1 MGIISFHSG
10 KDRRENIISGTYQTG
25 THYIVQTD
33 DCLIEERKCQKII
46 RTIRAFYKRL
56 RNQVID
62 LYAASVDYNT
72 HCLH

>member
-62 LYAASVDYNT
+62 LYATSVDYNT